1 MLSEMKR
8 ATFAIILFIL
18 NAFAINAS
26 GKESREFKRFTFG
39 AEWGYAASFHSGIH
53 HNFFSEEGYRVDMV
67 QDSFTYKGNGDVYV
81 HLGYNLT
88 NCLNLSLYAGIAGI
102 SDFHKAV
109 PISLRLTRYM
119 NIAASKDRWLLF
131 ADAGSGVCIKPD
143 PQSILTGK
151 IGGGYSITLSRDTSI
166 DLLFAYRMTLTH
178 PEIVYDGHTIGM
190 NKINR
195 NNAYVSALS
204 LSISLNF

>member
-1 MLSEMKR
+1 MKR
-8 ATFAIILFIL
+8 AAFAIIFIL
-18 NAFAINAS
+18 SAFETYAS
-26 GKESREFKRFTFG
+26 GKETGEFRRFTFG
-39 AEWGYAASFHSGIH
+39 AEWGYVASFHSGIH
-53 HNFFSEEGYRVDMV
+53 HNFFSEQGYRVDLINN
-67 QDSFTYKGNGDVYV
+67 SFAFNGNGDVYI
-81 HLGYNLT
+81 HFGYNLKR
-88 NCLNLSLYAGIAGI
+88 NLNLSLYAGVAGI
-102 SDFHKAV
+102 ADFHKAV
-109 PISLRLTRYM
+109 PLTLRLTRYLD
-119 NIAASKDRWLLF
+119 IADSKNRWLVF

-166 DLLFAYRMTLTH
+166 DLLFAYRMTFTH